1 MLFWFGR
8 RRNRKFCTTSLV
20 HRAVRY
26 FKIGTD
32 AAPVKLM
39 YCCTMRPGAVIPI
52 ASVRGITVNSHMD
65 HRRMNFCIPKTKV
78 GLSDRWRFSLHQTK
92 CTSLTPYHQF
102 KEQQIGS
109 KTNTQQQ
116 RPNYASHA
124 VRLEWSCTAHG
135 TSSFWNKEQQKQKR
149 SSNLKAGRVARSP
162 KGNLH

>member
-65 HRRMNFCIPKTKV
+65 
-78 GLSDRWRFSLHQTK
+78 RWRFSLHQTK

-116 RPNYASHA
+116 RPNYASHT